1 MLRPYIICHMTS
13 SSDLKV
19 TGSFLSLTKCEGAIE
34 KYYEINRNYKADAF
48 ACGRIT
54 MEESFTNGYKPN
66 LSPFKNEKVSREDY
80 IADKNASFFAVSF
93 DRYGNVGWKTSE
105 ISDEDPGYDKSHIIE
120 VLLED
125 TPDEN
130 LAYYKSIGVSYIF
143 AGKDKMDIDI
153 ALLKLKKLFNIDL
166 LLLEG
171 GSIINTAF
179 NNKGVIDEISLVKAD
194 IEAEIDDKPLFE
206 RNDLSHFYLEKT
218 IEYNGYTYLNYK
230 KRTV

>member
-1 MLRPYIICHMTS
+1 MTA
-13 SSDLKV
+13 SSDMKV
-19 TGSFLSLTKCEGAIE
+19 TGNFLSLPECEEAIE
-34 KYYEINRNYKADAF
+34 KYYEINRNFNADAF

-54 MEESFTNGYKPN
+54 MEESFTNGFKPE
-66 LSPFKNEKVSREDY
+66 LSCFKGKKILRDDH

-93 DRYGNVGWKTSE
+93 DRHGNVGWKTAK
-105 ISDEDPGYDKSHIIE
+105 ISDNDPGYDNRHIIE

-130 LAYYKSIGVSYIF
+130 LAYYRSIGISYIF
-143 AGKDKMDIDI
+143 AGKEKMDISL
-153 ALLKLKKLFNIDL
+153 ALFKLNTIFGIDT

-171 GSIINTAF
+171 GSVINTSF
-179 NNKGVIDEISLVKAD
+179 RNEDVIDEISLIKAD
-194 IEAEIDDKPLFE
+194 IKADKKDKPLFE
-206 RNDLSHFYLEKT
+206 GLDLSSYSLEKA

>member
-1 MLRPYIICHMTS
+1 MFRPYIICHMTS

-19 TGSFLSLTKCEGAIE
+19 TGNFLSFPECEGAIE

-54 MEESFTNGYKPN
+54 MESSFTNGFRPD
-66 LSPFKNEKVSREDY
+66 LSSFKNKIIPREDY
-80 IADKNASFFAVSF
+80 IADKDASFFAVSF
-93 DRYGNVGWKTSE
+93 DRHGNLGWKTSE
-105 ISDEDPGYDKSHIIE
+105 ISKEDPGYDKSHIIE

-143 AGKDKMDIDI
+143 AGKDEMDIDI
-153 ALLKLKKLFNIDL
+153 ALFKLKKLFNIEL

-171 GSIINTAF
+171 GSIINTTF
-179 NNKGVIDEISLVKAD
+179 NNKGVIDEISLVKTN
-194 IEAEIDDKPLFE
+194 IEAENDDKPLFE
-206 RNDLSHFYLEKT
+206 RNDLSHFHLEKT
-218 IEYNGYTYLNYK
+218 IEYDGYTYLNYK